1 MAFCLTTSFVAVVV
15 KLILKNEMAY
25 YIKYIKVLIQVNIP
39 ETLQELLD
47 NPDWGK
53 EPKQKIK
60 QRLSKSLKQTEVGS
74 RHLN

>member
-1 MAFCLTTSFVAVVV
+1 
-15 KLILKNEMAY
+15 MAY
-25 YIKYIKVLIQVNIP
+25 YIKSIKALIQVNIP

-47 NPDWGK
+47 NPDWCK

-60 QRLSKSLKQTEVGS
+60 QQFSKSLKQTEVGS

>member
-1 MAFCLTTSFVAVVV
+1 
-15 KLILKNEMAY
+15 MAY
-25 YIKYIKVLIQVNIP
+25 YIKYIKALILVNIP

-47 NPDWGK
+47 NPDWCK

-60 QRLSKSLKQTEVGS
+60 QQLSKSLKQTEVGS

>member
-1 MAFCLTTSFVAVVV
+1 
-15 KLILKNEMAY
+15 MAY
-25 YIKYIKVLIQVNIP
+25 YIKYIKALIRVNIP
-39 ETLQELLD
+39 ETLQLLD

>member
-1 MAFCLTTSFVAVVV
+1 
-15 KLILKNEMAY
+15 MAY

-47 NPDWGK
+47 NPADWGK

-60 QRLSKSLKQTEVGS
+60 QQWK
-74 RHLN
+74 